1 MPTTDARPNNNVATT
16 AGGKRYEKPREN
28 EWITSGALGSRDAV
42 LVFRTTVLNCSRP
55 QQQVARSDSGSSVK
69 DVGVNEDPALEIYH
83 HKQNEKSKSTSSLST
98 VNAERKSLRNEAIT
112 STQRRIGTHIG
123 SPGDKQKRCLVSL
136 PKHLENKK
144 LWDSMSS
151 SDNSISSDGN
161 DSEDNEKDRSSPGAS
176 KRPFQRSLSNHMTA
190 ADPDMEN
197 DNENENEHDADGDDH
212 APALD
217 MPATNL
223 KLTYKFLQTE
233 TKLLRKIFA
242 RHGLTE
248 AEEDESFSI
257 LWTGVHMKPDML
269 RNLSPYQRVNHFP
282 RSYEL
287 TRKDRLYKNIERMQ
301 HLRGMKHFDIV
312 PQSFLLPLEYKDLVT
327 AHNKCRGPWI
337 VKPAASSRG
346 RGIFIVNSPDQIP
359 QDEQVLVSK
368 YVADPLCIDGHKC
381 DLRVYVLVTS
391 FDPLIIYLYEEGLVR
406 LATVKY
412 DLDAD
417 NLWNPCMHLC
427 NYSINKY
434 HTDYIKSSDAHEEDV
449 GHKWTLSA
457 LLRHLKSQGCDTN
470 LLIASIEDLIIKS
483 IFSCAQTVISACRM
497 FVPNGSNCFELYG
510 FDILIDDT
518 LKPWLLEVNLSPS
531 MGVDSPLDAKVK
543 SCLITDLLT
552 CVGIPAYTPT
562 MRAHFD
568 SRWTRFRSVS
578 HSRRTNS
585 AEPTGVGN
593 GAVVNTTVN
602 KRSSV
607 STSACKNLTLEEQR
621 IVRNA
626 RFQNAR
632 RGGFVRIFPTE
643 DSMSRYGNFLD
654 SVTGIPMSTPVLQGQ
669 SFQAPMMQH
678 NYNQLLYQQLYGGAK
693 QGAIS
698 KEGNSF
704 EERIRQYER
713 VLETSAPILFDTKR
727 VEPKCEEEGKR
738 LRKQVL
744 KLIQNG
750 SELTQL
756 QARQSFSTY
765 LEAILRRLVLEPKD
779 SHEKIILKFLNRVG
793 GAVKAPVYFR
803 NPQNFGVVSKA
814 RSAMVAKLL
823 GDFLDQYNRD
833 TEAYVDSFDHI
844 AMIPTSIFLEFLS
857 QAQEADLE
865 AVLGLHTSLTGTM
878 PFLYNRCGISV
889 PPTPPIPSGLHGFL
903 KALPAMVLS
912 GSAARD
918 FNKTDAYYRP
928 SMERDA
934 TAPSKKDQNRK

>member
-1 MPTTDARPNNNVATT
+1 MPITDNRPNNNVTTT
-16 AGGKRYEKPREN
+16 AGGKRFEKPRDD
-28 EWITSGALGSRDAV
+28 EWVTSGALGSRDAV
-42 LVFRTTVLNCSRP
+42 LVFRTTVLNSRP
-55 QQQVARSDSGSSVK
+55 NQRVARSDSGSSVK
-69 DVGVNEDPALEIYH
+69 DDGENEDPSSERYRC
-83 HKQNEKSKSTSSLST
+83 KQNEKSKSTSSLAA
-98 VNAERKSLRNEAIT
+98 VNSDRKTLRSELT
-112 STQRRIGTHIG
+112 SSQRRIGAHIG
-123 SPGDKQKRCLVSL
+123 SPGDKQKRCLVSI

-161 DSEDNEKDRSSPGAS
+161 DSEDNEKDTPSPAPN
-176 KRPFQRSLSNHMTA
+176 KRQFQRSLTTPMPATDN
-190 ADPDMEN
+190 DLDN
-197 DNENENEHDADGDDH
+197 DNENENENDVDGDDH

-346 RGIFIVNSPDQIP
+346 RGIFIVNTPDQIP

-434 HTDYIKSSDAHEEDV
+434 HTDYIKSSDAQEEDV

-470 LLIASIEDLIIKS
+470 VLMANIEDLIIKS

-497 FVPNGSNCFELYG
+497 FVPNGNNCFELYG

-552 CVGIPAYTPT
+552 CVGIPAYTPA

-585 AEPTGVGN
+585 AEPTGAGGVSS
-593 GAVVNTTVN
+593 TSN
-602 KRSSV
+602 KRSSL
-607 STSACKNLTLEEQR
+607 STSAGKNLTLEEQR
-621 IVRNA
+621 IIRNA

-643 DSMSRYGNFLD
+643 DGMSRYGNFLD
-654 SVTGIPMSTPVLQGQ
+654 SATGIPMSTPVLQGQ
-669 SFQAPMMQH
+669 TFQTPLMQH
-678 NYNQLLYQQLYGGAK
+678 NYNQLLYQQLYGGTK
-693 QGAIS
+693 QGCS
-698 KEGNSF
+698 SREGNSF
-704 EERIRQYER
+704 EERMGQYER
-713 VLETSAPILFDTKR
+713 VLETSAAISFDTKR

-744 KLIQNG
+744 KMISNG

-823 GDFLDQYNRD
+823 GDFLEQYNRD

-844 AMIPTSIFLEFLS
+844 AMIPTSVFMDFLS
-857 QAQEADLE
+857 HAQEADLE

-878 PFLYNRCGISV
+878 PFLYNRCGLSV
-889 PPTPPIPSGLHGFL
+889 PSTPPIPSGLHGFL

-928 SMERDA
+928 SMEKD
-934 TAPSKKDQNRK
+934 TSTTSKKDQNRK

>member
-1 MPTTDARPNNNVATT
+1 MSSCRIKSTSYIMPTTDARPNNNGTT
-16 AGGKRYEKPREN
+16 CKRFEKPGDDD
-28 EWITSGALGSRDAV
+28 WVTSGNLGSRDAV
-42 LVFRTTVLNCSRP
+42 LVFRTSVLHSRSQPHAASSSETIPSVKGSNTSCDNTRSAVTRRP
-55 QQQVARSDSGSSVK
+55 QC
-69 DVGVNEDPALEIYH
+69 
-83 HKQNEKSKSTSSLST
+83 KSKSTTRLPSSGRKAIRSITDTSQRET
-98 VNAERKSLRNEAIT
+98 VNSGRSSRDTDKRSLV
-112 STQRRIGTHIG
+112 RIH
-123 SPGDKQKRCLVSL
+123 
-136 PKHLENKK
+136 KHLENK

-151 SDNSISSDGN
+151 SENSISSDGN
-161 DSEDNEKDRSSPGAS
+161 DSEDNEKEASSDIEGRQYE
-176 KRPFQRSLSNHMTA
+176 RPCSNPTPS
-190 ADPDMEN
+190 DVGRLLN
-197 DNENENEHDADGDDH
+197 DEDGDFS
-212 APALD
+212 PTLG
-217 MPATNL
+217 MPAAEL
-223 KLTYKFLQTE
+223 KLTYKFIQTE
-233 TKLLRKIFA
+233 TKLLRKIFT

-248 AEEDESFSI
+248 AEDDDGFSI
-257 LWTGVHMKPDML
+257 LWTGIHMKPDML
-269 RNLSPYQRVNHFP
+269 RNLTPYQRVNHFP

-312 PQSFLLPLEYKDLVT
+312 PQSFLLPLEYKDLAT

-412 DLDAD
+412 DLAAD

-434 HTDYIKSSDAHEEDV
+434 HTDYIKSSDAQDEDV

-470 LLIASIEDLIIKS
+470 MLMANMEDLIIKS
-483 IFSCAQTVISACRM
+483 IFSCAQSVISGCRM
-497 FVPNGSNCFELYG
+497 FVPSGNNCFELYG

-531 MGVDSPLDAKVK
+531 MGVDSPLDTKVK

-552 CVGIPAYTPT
+552 CVGIPAFSPS
-562 MRAHFD
+562 MRAHYD
-568 SRWTRFRSVS
+568 NRWTRFRSVS
-578 HSRRTNS
+578 TTRRTNS
-585 AEPTGVGN
+585 ADPSNVSSSGGN
-593 GAVVNTTVN
+593 GGGKRASLNTTGS
-602 KRSSV
+602 KQ
-607 STSACKNLTLEEQR
+607 LTLEEQR
-621 IVRNA
+621 IIRNA
-626 RFQNAR
+626 RMQNAR

-643 DSMSRYGNFLD
+643 DSMTRYGNFLD
-654 SVTGIPMSTPVLQGQ
+654 PATGIPLSTPVLQGHTFQ
-669 SFQAPMMQH
+669 SSLLQH
-678 NYNQLLYQQLYGGAK
+678 NYNQMLHHNLYGGK
-693 QGAIS
+693 QS
-698 KEGNSF
+698 NDNKEENSF
-704 EERIRQYER
+704 AERISQYER
-713 VLETSAPILFDTKR
+713 VLETATPISFVTKR

-744 KLIQNG
+744 KLIHNG

-756 QARQSFSTY
+756 QSRQSFSLY
-765 LEAILRRLVLEPKD
+765 LESILRRLVLDPKD

-793 GAVKAPVYFR
+793 GSVKAPIYFR
-803 NPQNFGVVSKA
+803 NQQNFGVASKA

-823 GDFLDQYNRD
+823 GDFLEQYNRD
-833 TEAYVDSFDHI
+833 TEAYVDTFDHI
-844 AMIPTSIFLEFLS
+844 AMIPTELFVDFLS

-865 AVLGLHTSLTGTM
+865 AVLGLHTSITGAM
-878 PFLYNRCGISV
+878 PYLYNRCGLSV

-912 GSAARD
+912 GSGARD
-918 FNKTDAYYRP
+918 FNKCDAYYRP
-928 SMERDA
+928 PTEKESAGNAKRA
-934 TAPSKKDQNRK
+934 TK

>member
-1 MPTTDARPNNNVATT
+1 MPTTDTRPNNNAKTT
-16 AGGKRYEKPREN
+16 GKRFEKPGED
-28 EWITSGALGSRDAV
+28 EWITSGGLGSRDAV
-42 LVFRTTVLNCSRP
+42 LVFRTSVLNSRP
-55 QQQVARSDSGSSVK
+55 PQQHVSRCDSGTLAKEENNDTTANNPATYRKDEEKNNSTTSLSSCGGKV
-69 DVGVNEDPALEIYH
+69 
-83 HKQNEKSKSTSSLST
+83 SKSEVSES
-98 VNAERKSLRNEAIT
+98 R
-112 STQRRIGTHIG
+112 QRRIGTHVG
-123 SPGDKQKRCLVSL
+123 SPGDKQKRSLVAM
-136 PKHLENKK
+136 PKHLDQKM
-144 LWDSMSS
+144 WDSMSS

-161 DSEDNEKDRSSPGAS
+161 DSEDNEKDAFSVNKHSFAERSHINQTLPA
-176 KRPFQRSLSNHMTA
+176 
-190 ADPDMEN
+190 EN
-197 DNENENEHDADGDDH
+197 EIDNDNDDNENEHENDADDH
-212 APALD
+212 CPALD
-217 MPATNL
+217 MPAANL
-223 KLTYKFLQTE
+223 KLTYKFIQTE

-257 LWTGVHMKPDML
+257 LWTGIHMKPDML

-301 HLRGMKHFDIV
+301 HLRGMKHFDII

-346 RGIFIVNSPDQIP
+346 RGIFIVNAPDQIP

-434 HTDYIKSSDAHEEDV
+434 HTDYIKSNDAHEEDV

-470 LLIASIEDLIIKS
+470 MLMANIEDLIIKS
-483 IFSCAQTVISACRM
+483 IFSCAQSIISACRM
-497 FVPNGSNCFELYG
+497 FVPNGNNCFELYG

-552 CVGIPAYTPT
+552 CVGIPAYSPA
-562 MRAHFD
+562 MRAHYD

-585 AEPTGVGN
+585 AEPTGGGGSN
-593 GAVVNTTVN
+593 I

-621 IVRNA
+621 IIRNT

-654 SVTGIPMSTPVLQGQ
+654 SATGIPLSTPVLQGQ
-669 SFQAPMMQH
+669 TFQSTVAQH
-678 NYNQLLYQQLYGGAK
+678 NHNQLLYQHLYGSKHNGE
-693 QGAIS
+693 S

-704 EERIRQYER
+704 EERINQYER
-713 VLETSAPILFDTKR
+713 VLETSSPIYFDTKR
-727 VEPKCEEEGKR
+727 IEPKCEEEGKR

-779 SHEKIILKFLNRVG
+779 SHEKIILKFLNRMG

-823 GDFLDQYNRD
+823 GDFLEQYNRD

-844 AMIPTSIFLEFLS
+844 AMIPSSTFVEFLS

-865 AVLGLHTSLTGTM
+865 AVLGLHTSITGTM
-878 PFLYNRCGISV
+878 PYLYNRCGLSV

-912 GSAARD
+912 GSGARD

-928 SMERDA
+928 SMEKESTVNNSR
-934 TAPSKKDQNRK
+934 KDQNKK